1 MKIAIHSSDLES
13 NHIDGTRVYMLNMFK
28 YFGKISLA
36 DNFWIYFAKQF
47 NKNLIPPVFP
57 SYIFKKLGKSFF
69 WTQTKF
75 AVTIW
80 KDNPDVLWMPVVNL
94 PLLKRKKLKTVI
106 TVHDLAFKFFPEYFP
121 KKDLKKLNFLADFS
135 IPKADKIIA
144 ISQSTK
150 KDILKFFP
158 KVSKEKIK
166 VIHHGFDSDLFNKKI
181 DENVSEQMLKSY
193 KLKAGS
199 YLLYVGAIQ
208 PRKNILTL
216 VKAFEKISPKYPD
229 LKLVIVGKKAW
240 MWEETIE
247 YMTKSEFGQKIILTG
262 SVPFS
267 SLPIFYQNASVFVF
281 PELYAGFGIPLLEAF
296 ASGVPVISAN
306 NSSLLEIG
314 EGAALFFETK
324 NYLDLSEKIEFVLDD
339 QTVREEMIENGYKKA
354 KSFSWEKCAEQ
365 TLDFLKS

>member
-1 MKIAIHSSDLES
+1 
-13 NHIDGTRVYMLNMFK
+13 MLNMFK
-28 YFGKISLA
+28 YFGKISSSDKFLL
-36 DNFWIYFAKQF
+36 YFAKQF

-75 AVTIW
+75 AFTLW

-94 PLLKRKKLKTVI
+94 PLLKRKKLKTII

-135 IPKADKIIA
+135 IPRADKIIA
-144 ISQSTK
+144 ISHSTK

-158 KVSKEKIK
+158 RVSEEKIK
-166 VIHHGFDSDLFNKKI
+166 VIHHGFDSDLFDKRVDKNASNQVLSKFKI
-181 DENVSEQMLKSY
+181 PWSDRQNSKFI
-193 KLKAGS
+193 
-199 YLLYVGAIQ
+199 LYVGAIQ

-240 MWEETIE
+240 MWEETAN
-247 YMTKSEFGQKIILTG
+247 YMKKSELRERIVLTG

-267 SLPIFYQNASVFVF
+267 SLPIFYQNAAVFVF
-281 PELYAGFGIPLLEAF
+281 PSLYEGFGIPLLEAF
-296 ASGVPVISAN
+296 ASGTPVITAK

-314 EGAALFFETK
+314 DGAALFFETK
-324 NYLDLSEKIEFVLDD
+324 NDLDLSEKIELVLDD
-339 QTVREEMIENGYKKA
+339 QTVREDMIENGYKKA
-354 KSFSWEKCAEQ
+354 KNFSWEKCAQQ